1 MIQNNAI
8 ITVKYQLAAAFAL
21 VAAASASLASTLK
34 RKERSQPRRVAS
46 SNNGVST
53 ASGGR

>member
-34 RKERSQPRRVAS
+34 RKERGQPRRVAS